1 MLIANSFEK
10 RVKELAARSGLKL
23 AEVSATRAKLLFTVG
38 GHTQPLWI
46 LPYGTVW
53 EFSCPS
59 VVAVDD
65 AAAFPQGL
73 LVTVLQINATNK
85 CGFWCLEKLGGQEVL
100 EYMHNVPES
109 LLTADEFERICRST
123 VHEVEAFEQ
132 ACLSLAR
139 QLA

>member
-1 MLIANSFEK
+1 MFANNSFEK
-10 RVKELAARSGLKL
+10 RVKELANRSGLKL
-23 AEVSATRAKLLFTVG
+23 AEVSASRAKLLFTIG

-59 VVAVDD
+59 IVAVENT
-65 AAAFPQGL
+65 AELPQPL
-73 LVTVLQINATNK
+73 LVSVLQINATNK
-85 CGFWCLEKLGGQEVL
+85 RGFWCLEKLGGKEVL

-109 LLTADEFERICRST
+109 LLTPDEFERICRST
-123 VHEVEAFEQ
+123 VSEVEAFEQ
-132 ACLSLAR
+132 ACLSLVR